1 VLARR
6 DLGLADL
13 QSLRHCASAR
23 CLLRLADLW
32 PTRKAMTT
40 PKIIGHLTGCSEL
53 NRRDQ
58 RRLAAEAGLGDG
70 IESFRMDDQ
79 DPIRDALKHVINRAG
94 YRVMLDNSRCHPYD
108 PWEYATGMGSVL
120 YHDDLGMGLQ
130 AAVLVA
136 ALPLTRGGYC
146 DSSCQFTSRGQWLDC
161 QVGTVFVFNGDHDH
175 AWIANCRWCLATH
188 SIRRTANRHTTQ
200 RHTAEQ
206 RA

>member
-1 VLARR
+1 MWW
-6 DLGLADL
+6 GTGE
-13 QSLRHCASAR
+13 
-23 CLLRLADLW
+23 
-32 PTRKAMTT
+32 PMTT

-58 RRLAAEAGLGDG
+58 RRMAADTYLGG
-70 IESFRMDDQ
+70 IDPVNSFTMEDD
-79 DPIRDALKHVINRAG
+79 DPIRDALKHALKPAG
-94 YRVMLDNSRCHPYD
+94 YRVMTNSNRRYPYD
-108 PWEYATGMGSVL
+108 PWSYVAGMGSVL
-120 YHDDLGMGLQ
+120 YHDDPGMGLQ

-188 SIRRTANRHTTQ
+188 SIRRTRNRHTTQ
-200 RHTAEQ
+200 RRTAEQ

>member
-1 VLARR
+1 
-6 DLGLADL
+6 
-13 QSLRHCASAR
+13 
-23 CLLRLADLW
+23 
-32 PTRKAMTT
+32 MTT

-108 PWEYATGMGSVL
+108 PWEYAAGMGSAF
-120 YHDDLGMGLQ
+120 YHNDTGMGLQ
-130 AAVLVA
+130 AAVMVA

-188 SIRRTANRHTTQ
+188 SIRRTRNRHTTQ
-200 RHTAEQ
+200 RRTAEQ

>member
-1 VLARR
+1 
-6 DLGLADL
+6 
-13 QSLRHCASAR
+13 
-23 CLLRLADLW
+23 
-32 PTRKAMTT
+32 MTT

-58 RRLAAEAGLGDG
+58 RRLAAEAELGDG

-79 DPIRDALKHVINRAG
+79 DPIRDELKHVINRAG
-94 YRVMLDNSRCHPYD
+94 YCVMLDNSRCHPYD
-108 PWEYATGMGSVL
+108 PWEYAAGMGSAF
-120 YHDDLGMGLQ
+120 YHNDAGMGLQ
-130 AAVLVA
+130 AAVMVA

-175 AWIANCRWCLATH
+175 AWLANCRWCLATH
-188 SIRRTANRHTTQ
+188 SIRRIRNRHTTQ
-200 RHTAEQ
+200 RRTAEQ

>member
-1 VLARR
+1 
-6 DLGLADL
+6 
-13 QSLRHCASAR
+13 
-23 CLLRLADLW
+23 
-32 PTRKAMTT
+32 MTT

-58 RRLAAEAGLGDG
+58 RELAKYASLQGG
-70 IESFRMDDQ
+70 INSMPMRKD
-79 DPIRDALKHVINRAG
+79 DPIRDALKHAINRAG

-108 PWEYATGMGSVL
+108 PWCYVTGMGSAL
-120 YHDDLGMGLQ
+120 YHNDPGMGLQ
-130 AAVLVA
+130 AAVMVA

-146 DSSCQFTSRGQWLDC
+146 DSICQFTSRGQWLDC

-188 SIRRTANRHTTQ
+188 SIRRIRNRHTT
-200 RHTAEQ
+200 RRRKAEQ

>member
-1 VLARR
+1 
-6 DLGLADL
+6 
-13 QSLRHCASAR
+13 
-23 CLLRLADLW
+23 
-32 PTRKAMTT
+32 MTT

-58 RRLAAEAGLGDG
+58 RELAKYASFEGG
-70 IESFRMDDQ
+70 IDSMPMRKD
-79 DPIRDALKHVINRAG
+79 DPIRDALKHALKPAG

-108 PWEYATGMGSVL
+108 PWCYVTGMGSAF
-120 YHDDLGMGLQ
+120 YHNDTGMGLQ

-188 SIRRTANRHTTQ
+188 SIRRTRNRHTTQ
-200 RHTAEQ
+200 RRTAEQ